1 MLDPTIVTLLD
12 DQFGK
17 ELFSAYLYLSMANY
31 YEEASLN
38 GFANWFFVQAQEER
52 DHAMLI
58 RTYLLDNNCLLYTSG
73 VLHRFLCG
81 SAVGDAALHPDGK
94 PIRCNGGEEGLS
106 LIHISGVEGYF
117 KHPPAVPVA
126 EVVMQRVVALVVV
139 AVSKR
144 ILQAVS
150 LLFSSYKL

>member
-58 RTYLLDNNCLLYTSG
+58 RTYLLDNNAKMKMGAIKNPEGDFKDFLDPLKASLEHEQYVTRLPG
-73 VLHRFLCG
+73 QGFPHHAVL
-81 SAVGDAALHPDGK
+81 
-94 PIRCNGGEEGLS
+94 GLVCERT
-106 LIHISGVEGYF
+106 GRRR
-117 KHPPAVPVA
+117 KN
-126 EVVMQRVVALVVV
+126 R
-139 AVSKR
+139 
-144 ILQAVS
+144 
-150 LLFSSYKL
+150 